1 MRNTLNRLVDKPNFA
16 LRNFSHGASTL
27 AAVRRIASIASC
39 SGEAKG
45 RVCWICL
52 AKLLDTGET
61 LSVKTTIVKRNFN
74 WHDCPP
80 AMRFATARR
89 FGTWPACEPGRW
101 TKDWMHRRP
110 PPENLTAGNKSIQIV
125 SVVDDCEASSRRE

>member
-1 MRNTLNRLVDKPNFA
+1 MRSTLNRLVDKPYSA

-52 AKLLDTGET
+52 AKLLDTAKT
-61 LSVKTTIVKRNFN
+61 LSVETTIVKRNFN
-74 WHDCPP
+74 RHGGIRGCHP
-80 AMRFATARR
+80 ASLEWAAQGVGCRR
-89 FGTWPACEPGRW
+89 R
-101 TKDWMHRRP
+101 
-110 PPENLTAGNKSIQIV
+110 N
-125 SVVDDCEASSRRE
+125 